1 MADNPRIGSRLDEF
15 LEDEGLLPE
24 VSATAM
30 KRVIAWRIADAMK
43 QQGVSKSA
51 MAERM
56 RTSRSQL
63 DRILDASDSAMTL
76 DSLSRALGA
85 LGLGL
90 TLEIA
95 ERPASYSTAPASATN
110 ETLAV
115 KSKPRVAESASAAE
129 PATARRKTPSRKR
142 A

>member
-1 MADNPRIGSRLDEF
+1 MADNPRIGSSLDEF
-15 LEDEGLLPE
+15 LEDEGLLPD

-95 ERPASYSTAPASATN
+95 ERPASYSTAPAPAPKATV
-110 ETLAV
+110 AV
-115 KSKPRVAESASAAE
+115 KPKPRVAKPARAVESA
-129 PATARRKTPSRKR
+129 TAGCKTTSRKR

>member
-1 MADNPRIGSRLDEF
+1 MADNPRIGSSLDEF
-15 LEDEGLLPE
+15 LDDEGLLLD

-43 QQGVSKSA
+43 RQGLSKSA

-63 DRILDASDSAMTL
+63 DRILDAGDSAMTL

-95 ERPASYSTAPASATN
+95 ERPASYSTTAVSALD
-110 ETLAV
+110 ETVAV
-115 KSKPRVAESASAAE
+115 KSKPRVAKPARADESA
-129 PATARRKTPSRKR
+129 TGHRKTPSRKR